1 MILRI
6 LPPTWGNADEEAE
19 DWKKIIYIS
28 VSPVTFSICVLF
40 ILFTMNEEQRAR
52 VQLRQRLLMDAIMS
66 MDKGDSVEEEWRPDE
81 DCVQALFMAE
91 VERIRAERLTM
102 NSVSRGVSIGRR
114 LRSIMRQPMP
124 TLSSNLLMSINIPEY
139 EQKEE

>member
-1 MILRI
+1 M
-6 LPPTWGNADEEAE
+6 
-19 DWKKIIYIS
+19 S
-28 VSPVTFSICVLF
+28 
-40 ILFTMNEEQRAR
+40 EEQRAR
-52 VQLRQRLLMDAIMS
+52 IQLRQKALMDAIMS

-102 NSVSRGVSIGRR
+102 NNVSREVSLGRR
-114 LRSIMRQPMP
+114 LRAIMRQPVP
-124 TLSSNLLMSINIPEY
+124 TLSPNLVMSITIPEY